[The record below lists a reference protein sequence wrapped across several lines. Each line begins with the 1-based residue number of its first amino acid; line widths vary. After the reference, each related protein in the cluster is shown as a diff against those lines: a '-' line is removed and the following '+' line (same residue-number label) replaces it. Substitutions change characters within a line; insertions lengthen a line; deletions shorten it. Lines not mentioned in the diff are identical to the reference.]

1 MISIQLEIM
10 ADVKALSDLG
20 DRMGYVYLIAITIFN
35 RSCFS
40 PCIPDIIC
48 L

>member
-20 DRMGYVYLIAITIFN
+20 DRMGYVYLIAITFLIVHVFPHAY
-35 RSCFS
+35 RT
-40 PCIPDIIC
+40 
-48 L
+48 